1 MSLITISTNELKT
14 VTPLR
19 EEELID
25 SFLSSQD
32 IKAVSKMLYKRTL
45 KQFFNW
51 LNLKG
56 YLLSDI
62 ARPEILRYKEE
73 LLLRG
78 VSSLTVAS
86 YITSLRL
93 FYEWSEAMKLYPNV
107 CKGIKSPKRK
117 KEFKKRP
124 LLPAQA
130 TTLLD
135 YYEHRSL
142 RDFALI
148 NLLLRTGLRTIE
160 VERAKVED
168 ITFIGSQRVLLIK
181 GKGAEERDNFVVLT
195 PKAYAPLEAYLK
207 AREPLSPAEPLFTST
222 SNNSKGEAIT
232 TRSIRAIA
240 KEGLKAIGLNEKS
253 FTTHSLRHTGATN
266 ILRATGDLEQTRL
279 FCRHTNPA
287 TTLIYVGTIEEERR
301 IKNSGEAV
309 LDTLF

>member
-1 MSLITISTNELKT
+1 MSLISISTNELNT

-51 LNLKG
+51 VNLKG

-93 FYEWSEAMKLYPNV
+93 FYEWAEAMKLYPNV
-107 CKGIKSPKRK
+107 CKGIRSPKRK

-168 ITFIGSQRVLLIK
+168 ITFIGSQRVLLVK

-195 PKAYAPLEAYLK
+195 PKAHTPIEAYLK

-232 TRSIRAIA
+232 TRTIRYIA
-240 KEGLKAIGLNEKS
+240 KEGLKAIGLNERS

-279 FCRHTNPA
+279 FCRHSNPA